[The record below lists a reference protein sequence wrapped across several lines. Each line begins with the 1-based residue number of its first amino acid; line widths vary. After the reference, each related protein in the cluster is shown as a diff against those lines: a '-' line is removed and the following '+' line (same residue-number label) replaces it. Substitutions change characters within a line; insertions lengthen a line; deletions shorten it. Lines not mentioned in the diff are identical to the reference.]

1 VVQHGEVLL
10 DADGRGS
17 RGGRSPEN
25 WLEKAS
31 PDAITAQPLE
41 ITLRLGAM

>member
-1 VVQHGEVLL
+1 MLQLSEGCFDVEDRVAGVQ
-10 DADGRGS
+10 
-17 RGGRSPEN
+17 PEN
-25 WLEKAS
+25 WLESAS